1 MKTERFLRLNL
12 LISLLFAISLMA
24 QNKALIEVKSAVDTS
39 NITIGDRIH
48 YSISI
53 SHAKGLR
60 VERPGEGL
68 NLGQFEIKS
77 YDFPKPQEKNGMV
90 TEKFNFTISVF
101 DTGHF
106 VIPPFPVAYFPDS
119 SNAYKIIKAGA
130 IDIYVRSLLSGAD
143 SLSLKDV
150 KPPID
155 VPFNWKFV
163 YSMLA
168 IAVLVILAAWLGY
181 RAYKQKQEK
190 GYLFVPPPKPRP
202 AHEIALEALD
212 ALYRSDLLEKGKI
225 KKFYSELTAILR
237 AYLEGRYFVQAL
249 EQTTADILRDMAMH
263 IDGSLLENLAA
274 ILREADLVKFAKH
287 KPSPERTEQIR
298 QLTRSFVEDTMVV
311 FEAETGQ
318 DDMAESTEDQPEK
331 LLPEKTENTD

>member
-1 MKTERFLRLNL
+1 MKMKRY
-12 LISLLFAISLMA
+12 LLFLIGITLFGCYPVIA
-24 QNKALIEVKSAVDTS
+24 QEGALIEVNSSVDTS

-48 YSISI
+48 YSITI
-53 SHAKGLR
+53 KHARGLR
-60 VERPGEGL
+60 VERPGEGM

-77 YDFPKPQEKNGMV
+77 YDFPKPQEKDGIV
-90 TEKFNFTISVF
+90 SEKFNFTISVF

-119 SNAYKIIKAGA
+119 SSVYKIIKAGA
-130 IDIYVRSLLSGAD
+130 IDIYVRSLLSGTD

-155 VPFNWKFV
+155 IPFDWKFV

-168 IAVLVILAAWLGY
+168 IVLMVLLAAWLGY

-212 ALYRSDLLEKGKI
+212 KLFASDLLQKGAY
-225 KKFYSELTAILR
+225 KKFYSDLSDILR
-237 AYLEGRYFVQAL
+237 GYIEGRYFVPAM
-249 EQTTADILRDMAMH
+249 EQTTTDILRDMAGH
-263 IDGSLLENLAA
+263 IDEGLLARLAR
-274 ILREADLVKFAKH
+274 ILHDADLVKFAKH
-287 KPSPERTEQIR
+287 VPTEERTQEIKTE
-298 QLTRSFVEDTMVV
+298 TRAFVEETMLV
-311 FEAETGQ
+311 FEPETS
-318 DDMAESTEDQPEK
+318 E
-331 LLPEKTENTD
+331 ENEVTISN